1 MLLIY
6 RGRTRVNCC
15 NIKNLDPSSLKEM
28 FINQKQ
34 ADALLILSDEID
46 RPVHERKYGYLL
58 FEEGKGCGHFS
69 ANTCSYSSVWNEE
82 HEQYLYKT
90 EEVSTLAA
98 YSFDE
103 KEYVFDVEHDTENI
117 REFESPHPFEDFISE
132 NAIVFV
138 SPELARIVDP
148 GVDQKKQIDL
158 IVEKLGNHPFCL
170 QYALCWYSGQ
180 VGISVL
186 EPVLVEREDG
196 KYSVEEYKAMA
207 KDPAFL
213 EWVEKTVTIFKDGL
227 RSN

>member
-1 MLLIY
+1 
-6 RGRTRVNCC
+6 
-15 NIKNLDPSSLKEM
+15 M

-34 ADALLILSDEID
+34 AEALLVLSDEID
-46 RPVHERKYGYLL
+46 RPVHERKYGYFL
-58 FEEGKGCGHFS
+58 FKEEKGCGHFS
-69 ANTCSYSSVWNEE
+69 ANVCSYSSVWNEE
-82 HEQYLYKT
+82 HDQPLGRRSRSTSVYFYKT
-90 EEVSTLAA
+90 EEVSTLAT

-103 KEYVFDVEHDTENI
+103 KEYVFDVEHNTENT
-117 REFESPHPFEDFISE
+117 RDFESPHPFEDFLSE

-148 GVDQKKQIDL
+148 GVNQKEQIDL
-158 IVEKLGNHPFCL
+158 IVEEFGNHPFCL

-196 KYSVEEYKAMA
+196 TYSVEEYEAMA
-207 KDPAFL
+207 KNPAFL